1 MLSNGGC
8 PKTALSIKDAL
19 EALEGR
25 WKLLILFSLSSEPRR
40 FKQIAKEVAGITDK
54 TLSKELKSLEGNKLI
69 KRQVFDTFPP
79 TVEYSIT
86 AHGMSLEKVMDELH
100 FWGLSH
106 RKEIMENWPWTD
118 VWFAIWTQHFRERS
132 QYWPGRFYQT
142 FRRNDQYGLLRSF
155 LLPTRCSYGTWR

>member
-25 WKLLILFSLSSEPRR
+25 WKLLILFSLSSAPKR
-40 FKQIAKEVAGITDK
+40 FRQISKEVAGITDK

-106 RKEIMENWPWTD
+106 RKEIMEN
-118 VWFAIWTQHFRERS
+118 
-132 QYWPGRFYQT
+132 
-142 FRRNDQYGLLRSF
+142 
-155 LLPTRCSYGTWR
+155 